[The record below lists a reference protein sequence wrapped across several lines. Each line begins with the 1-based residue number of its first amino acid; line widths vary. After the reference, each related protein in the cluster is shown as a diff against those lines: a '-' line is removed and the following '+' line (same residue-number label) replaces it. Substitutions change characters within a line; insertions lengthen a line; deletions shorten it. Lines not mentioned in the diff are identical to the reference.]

1 MNAAQKPK
9 KVIDMRVLSTILM
22 TCFAAP
28 AFALSCMP
36 YNATQ
41 AFIDAQAAPEPY
53 LVVVGTL
60 EFDDENLPKVDWEH
74 QENVKPDNLF
84 RARVEGHSLAKRGF
98 VLPFRE
104 EISVN
109 VQCYGPWCSSL
120 TNGETYLAFIQ
131 QTKDGY
137 LLETNPCGGFAFGD
151 PSGEML
157 YQMKSCMRGTGCDPE
172 LPEQ

>member
-1 MNAAQKPK
+1 
-9 KVIDMRVLSTILM
+9 MRVLSTILM
-22 TCFAAP
+22 TCLASP
-28 AFALSCMP
+28 AIALSCMP

-41 AFIDAQAAPEPY
+41 AFIDAQAAPDPY
-53 LVVVGTL
+53 LVVVGTIT
-60 EFDDENLPKVDWEH
+60 FDQEKLPRADRAN
-74 QENVKPDNLF
+74 QNNVKPDNRF
-84 RARVEGHSLAKRGF
+84 HARVEGHSLAKRGF

-120 TNGETYLAFIQ
+120 TNGETYLAFLK

-137 LLETNPCGGFAFGD
+137 HLETNPCGGYAFGD

-157 YQMKSCMRGTGCDPE
+157 YQMKSCMRGTGCDPK
-172 LPEQ
+172 LPER